1 MGKIVSFNLNT
12 YQKNRI
18 LAQLSTEEYQRLS
31 KTIKPVQLSLNEILL
46 ETDEPCK
53 SVYFPTKGIVSLLS
67 IMKDGSTTE
76 IALIGTEGM
85 VGIFQFLGSGTC
97 NSRAM
102 VQLKGEAMRL
112 NINTLQTEF
121 DRDETLQKLMLNY
134 ALSLFN
140 QVSQTA
146 GCNNQHTVKQR
157 TARWLL
163 MIDDRTEE
171 ATFSMTQELMSQ
183 MLGVRRT
190 GVTEIAKNLQREGI
204 IDYHRGQ
211 IIILDRSLLET
222 IAGEYYQKKEK

>member
-1 MGKIVSFNLNT
+1 MGKIVSFNLNS

-31 KTIKPVQLSLNEILL
+31 KAIKPVQLSLNEILL
-46 ETDEPCK
+46 EADELCE
-53 SVYFPTKGIVSLLS
+53 SVYFPTQGIVSLLS
-67 IMKDGSTTE
+67 LMKDGSTTE

-112 NINTLQTEF
+112 NINTLQVEF

-146 GCNNQHTVKQR
+146 GCNNRHTVKQR

-171 ATFSMTQELMSQ
+171 NTFSMTQELMSQ

-190 GVTEIAKNLQREGI
+190 GVTEIAKNLQRQGI

-211 IIILDRSLLET
+211 IRILDRSLLEA
-222 IAGEYYQKKEK
+222 IAGECYQKKE